1 ASTAAARLHILQ
13 LLATMLVLVSANI
26 ALPNCTSRCGNIS
39 IPYPFGLSA
48 GCHREG
54 FELTCNETY
63 HPPKLFMNSSG
74 VEVLEI
80 SSQDS
85 TLYIDSGI
93 LTLAGDEGPDGFI
106 RMNWSVPLNDSLYRT
121 AGNTMIVLGCG
132 ITFRV
137 QWPSAQ
143 SWPYLGEESP
153 SSSCPL
159 KCMPPHPV
167 IATDGICL
175 HDNGCC
181 TTGTRYD
188 SNRFLITYSV
198 YEENLPLLNS
208 SVALVEWEWLSKKKN
223 VMILQK
229 AASSDT
235 SLGASK
241 GVLHPIPGVPIRT
254 AISWVFSN
262 LSCAEASN
270 SSDFGCLSD
279 NSKCLLYLTPN
290 DAIGGHTC
298 QCWHGYQG
306 NPYVQHGCQDIDEC
320 ASQGEY
326 PCFGRCINM
335 IGSYTCTC
343 PHGTTGNPRK
353 KNGCSSTRSAKAKF
367 PGFAPALGIGSG
379 LGTLLIILSA
389 LIARR
394 KLLVWKARKSR
405 EFFFKKNRGLL
416 LQRLVDKD
424 IAERM
429 LFSLQE
435 LEKATNKFDEAR
447 KLGGGGHGTVYKG
460 ILSDKHV
467 VAIKKSKV
475 VIQRE
480 TDDFINE
487 VAILSQVNH
496 RNVVK
501 LFGCC
506 LETEVPLLVYE
517 FISNGTLS
525 DHLHAGTPLSMPW
538 KDRLRI
544 AIETSRCLAY
554 LHSAA

>member
-1 ASTAAARLHILQ
+1 
-13 LLATMLVLVSANI
+13 MLVLVLANI
-26 ALPNCTSRCGNIS
+26 AVPNCTSRCGNIS
-39 IPYPFGLSA
+39 IPYPFGITS

-54 FELTCNETY
+54 FKLACNETY
-63 HPPKLFMNSSG
+63 HPPKLFMDSSG

-80 SSQDS
+80 SSPNS

-93 LTLAGDEGPDGFI
+93 LTLAGDESDDGHI
-106 RMNWSVPLNDSLYRT
+106 RMNCIDMHS
-121 AGNTMIVLGCG
+121 
-132 ITFRV
+132 
-137 QWPSAQ
+137 
-143 SWPYLGEESP
+143 E
-153 SSSCPL
+153 
-159 KCMPPHPV
+159 
-167 IATDGICL
+167 
-175 HDNGCC
+175 
-181 TTGTRYD
+181 
-188 SNRFLITYSV
+188 SNRFPIKYTIDK
-198 YEENLPLLNS
+198 ENLPPVNASL
-208 SVALVEWEWLSKKKN
+208 ALVESKWWSKMKN
-223 VMILQK
+223 VMMLQK

-254 AISWVFSN
+254 AIRWMFSN
-262 LSCAEASN
+262 LSCAAASN

-279 NSKCLLYLTPN
+279 RSECLEYPISDDST
-290 DAIGGHTC
+290 GGYTC
-298 QCWHGYQG
+298 RCWHGYHG

-320 ASQGEY
+320 TSQGEY
-326 PCFGRCINM
+326 PCFGQCINL

-343 PHGTTGNPRK
+343 PHGTTGDPRK
-353 KNGCSSTRSAKAKF
+353 QNGCSSTKGIFS
-367 PGFAPALGIGSG
+367 GFTTVVGIGSCV
-379 LGTLLIILSA
+379 GTLLIIL
-389 LIARR
+389 R
-394 KLLVWKARKSR
+394 
-405 EFFFKKNRGLL
+405 LL

-487 VAILSQVNH
+487 IAILSQVNH

-525 DHLHAGTPLSMPW
+525 DHLHVGTPLSMPW

-544 AIETSRCLAY
+544 AIETSRCLSY
-554 LHSAA
+554 LHSAAYSSCE